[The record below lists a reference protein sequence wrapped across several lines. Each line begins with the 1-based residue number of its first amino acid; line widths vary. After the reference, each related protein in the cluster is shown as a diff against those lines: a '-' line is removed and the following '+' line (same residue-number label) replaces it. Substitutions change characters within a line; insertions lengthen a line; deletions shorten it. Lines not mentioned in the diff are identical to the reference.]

1 MSVFR
6 LRDGENLVSVN
17 FEPVERLLDA
27 AVNVTTCNPMVETDG
42 MKGLKRTFSR
52 FPLFLSEGGRRR
64 AAPRSWINVRELKNA
79 MN

>member
-1 MSVFR
+1 
-6 LRDGENLVSVN
+6 LVSVN

-52 FPLFLSEGGRRR
+52 FPLFL
-64 AAPRSWINVRELKNA
+64 
-79 MN
+79 